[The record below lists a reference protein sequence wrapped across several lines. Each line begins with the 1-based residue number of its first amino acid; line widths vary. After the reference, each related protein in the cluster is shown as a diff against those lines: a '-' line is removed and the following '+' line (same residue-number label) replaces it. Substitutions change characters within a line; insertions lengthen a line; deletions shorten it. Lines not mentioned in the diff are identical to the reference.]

1 MVVISRRRSSSD
13 VAASAEA
20 AMYYETTGGQILAGA
35 GPDIPLWVPELEPE
49 PDIIT
54 GE

>member
-1 MVVISRRRSSSD
+1 MLLTKELLEIWKIV
-13 VAASAEA
+13 
-20 AMYYETTGGQILAGA
+20 YETTGGQILAGA
-35 GPDIPLWVPELEPE
+35 GPDIPLWLPE